1 MKKVRIILAVIIP
14 ILFVSSGYY
23 YFVTHPSQPQVK
35 KEIVA
40 MPVVYAG
47 DIYVFQPT
55 DGWVTCRNDTPLSG
69 YWMREYLKN
78 HTWSISVDN
87 ISLTLRPQYPE
98 FGGVGGVG
106 GWEVMALHIQLNSTQ
121 YIEG

>member
-55 DGWVTCRNDTPLSG
+55 DGWVTSRNDTPLSG